1 MNVAE
6 TRLGR
11 LARRCLHATTKI
23 ALTAILIA
31 GLGAGQGALAQARQ
45 PVAGTSVSL
54 VPLKGF
60 SAASGFAGLQNR
72 STKASVMIVEMP
84 AAAHPQ
90 LAALFGNMETAK
102 AGFAKQNITVSG
114 IDEVDT
120 PAGKAPVIN
129 GRQDAGGMHFDKW
142 IALFKGPKTVMVTVQ
157 SPEKAGLDHRQVLA
171 MLASVTLGD
180 EPSMA
185 DKLKA
190 LPFAISPVAPFRV
203 VDTIGGSGV
212 LMTVGPLN
220 ADPSGSQPLLIA
232 VYQLSAPTGPAGKLE
247 ETAEALLKQT
257 RDFGSATIATR
268 EKLRFAGRD
277 GILLSG
283 SYAHQSGSRKRFA
296 QYMAIGAQG
305 RFIRLLASADE
316 AGFDSL
322 APAIKAVA
330 GSVAFSKGN

>member
-1 MNVAE
+1 MDLMNLAE
-6 TRLGR
+6 TRFGR
-11 LARRCLHATTKI
+11 RARHCLLAVITVLF
-23 ALTAILIA
+23 A
-31 GLGAGQGALAQARQ
+31 GLGTDQGTLAQARQ
-45 PVAGTSVSL
+45 SITGTSVSL

-120 PAGKAPVIN
+120 AAGKAPVIN

-157 SPEKAGLDHRQVLA
+157 SPPAAGLDHRQVLA
-171 MLASVTLGD
+171 MLASVTLGG

-220 ADPSGSQPLLIA
+220 ADPAGSQPLLIA
-232 VYQLSAPTGPAGKLE
+232 VYQLSAPAGGAGKLE
-247 ETAEALLKQT
+247 DMAEALLKQT
-257 RDFGSATIATR
+257 RGFGSATIATR
-268 EKLRFAGRD
+268 GKLRFAGRD
-277 GILLSG
+277 GIMLTG
-283 SYAHQSGSRKRFA
+283 SYLDEGRGPKRFA

-305 RFIRLLASADE
+305 RFIRLIASADE
-316 AGFDSL
+316 AGFDGL
-322 APAIKAVA
+322 APAIKAIA
-330 GSVAFSKGN
+330 RSVAFGPGQ

>member
-6 TRLGR
+6 TRLRR
-11 LARRCLHATTKI
+11 LARYGLI
-23 ALTAILIA
+23 ALAAILFA
-31 GLGAGQGALAQARQ
+31 GSGGGQGALAQAHQ
-45 PVAGTSVSL
+45 PIAGTSVSL

-84 AAAHPQ
+84 AAAHAQ
-90 LAALFGNMETAK
+90 LATLFGNTEAAK
-102 AGFAKQNITVSG
+102 AGFAKQNIAVSG

-120 PAGKAPVIN
+120 PAGKTPVIN
-129 GRQDAGGMHFDKW
+129 GRQDAGGMRFDKW
-142 IALFKGPKTVMVTVQ
+142 IALFKGAKTVMVTVQ
-157 SPEKAGLDHRQVLA
+157 SPQTAALDHRQVLA
-171 MLASVTLGD
+171 MLASVTLGA
-180 EPSMA
+180 EPGMA

-212 LMTVGPLN
+212 LMTVGPLDT
-220 ADPSGSQPLLIA
+220 DPSGSQPLLIA
-232 VYQLSAPTGPAGKLE
+232 VYQLSAPAGGAGKLDGLA
-247 ETAEALLKQT
+247 ETLLKQT
-257 RDFGSATIATR
+257 RGFGSATIATR

-277 GILLSG
+277 GLLLTG
-283 SYAHQSGSRKRFA
+283 DLHEGGGRKRFA

-305 RFIRLLASADE
+305 RFIRLIASADE

-322 APAIKAVA
+322 APAIKAIA
-330 GSVAFSKGN
+330 RSVAFARGQ